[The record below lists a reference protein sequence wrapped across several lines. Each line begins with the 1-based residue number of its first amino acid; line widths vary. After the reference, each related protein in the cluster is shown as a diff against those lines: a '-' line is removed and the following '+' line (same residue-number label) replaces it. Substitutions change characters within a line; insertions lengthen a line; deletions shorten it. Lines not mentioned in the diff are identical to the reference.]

1 MEQPHLPGEQLLLQL
16 LEQWAQE
23 GSEQGQKT
31 RLALATNM
39 VKDVSGRE
47 ASSQLKTIF
56 NYFCFCVVRARS
68 ATSQMRL
75 GS

>member
-1 MEQPHLPGEQLLLQL
+1 MEQPHLPREQLLLQL

-31 RLALATNM
+31 QLALATNM

-47 ASSQLKTIF
+47 ASRQLKTIF
-56 NYFCFCVVRARS
+56 NYFFAFVLLGQDRQQAR
-68 ATSQMRL
+68 
-75 GS
+75 